1 MRRRIPLPGRQ
12 LPSLSALFYY
22 DFPASNT
29 CTPNAGLRQPA
40 QLQWRP
46 DQPTPLSVE
55 ARRASTQ
62 RTGRKKTRNM
72 NEKPLQR
79 HVFIVFSNP
88 VTGQENEFDS
98 WYREVHVPDLL
109 TLAGFIRAQRFCLSA
124 TQITGTHPHRHA
136 VIYEIETRDLHATF
150 GELKKKLKDGSFV
163 TSTAIDHTTLVAHV
177 YTALG

>member
-1 MRRRIPLPGRQ
+1 
-12 LPSLSALFYY
+12 
-22 DFPASNT
+22 
-29 CTPNAGLRQPA
+29 
-40 QLQWRP
+40 
-46 DQPTPLSVE
+46 
-55 ARRASTQ
+55 
-62 RTGRKKTRNM
+62 M